1 MDRQIIYNKFFQLLR
16 RIANLLDLYVQ
27 AIEFRKS
34 CQKFYYEYYYKLSAI
49 TFYINIRFSTIT
61 KLKRNSN
68 ETFVKF
74 LRVTK
79 FLQNQN
85 FCKVKFVKHTEL
97 SRELQLQFI
106 IYRQKKKKKK
116 EVRSPICHPLNVQK
130 HIEFYPLAESFS
142 VTSRQIRKSHKKNRI
157 PVAVG
162 PGRFCIWLRKT
173 GQ

>member
-16 RIANLLDLYVQ
+16 RIANLLDLYIQ

-116 EVRSPICHPLNVQK
+116 RSAITYLPPSKCPKTYRILSFGGKLFGNLASDQK
-130 HIEFYPLAESFS
+130 IS
-142 VTSRQIRKSHKKNRI
+142 
-157 PVAVG
+157 
-162 PGRFCIWLRKT
+162 
-173 GQ
+173 